1 LEKYAVRCG
10 GGNNHRAGLFDA
22 ILIKDNHL
30 ALAAS
35 EAGGRLTAAEAVRRA
50 REFTQS
56 MAQSQQAGSM
66 IVEVEVD
73 TLPQL
78 QAVLVERP
86 DLVLLDNM
94 PPETLRQAV
103 MLRNRLAAGVEL
115 EASGGV
121 TLETVGEIARSGVE
135 RISVGALTHSAA
147 SLDIAM
153 DWQ

>member
-10 GGNNHRAGLFDA
+10 GGNNHRTGLFDA

-35 EAGGRLTAAEAVRRA
+35 AAGGQLTAAEAVHRA
-50 REFTQS
+50 REFAQS
-56 MAQSQQAGSM
+56 MAQSQGITSM

-73 TLPQL
+73 TLAQL
-78 QAVLVERP
+78 ETVLVERP
-86 DLVLLDNM
+86 DVVLLDNM
-94 PPETLRQAV
+94 PPATLHEAV
-103 MLRNRLAAGVEL
+103 LLRNRLAAGVEL

-121 TLETVGEIARSGVE
+121 TLETVAEIARSGVE